1 MPVFAGDD
9 VSGPF
14 YQYKKQIIGGGE
26 TEMTTETK
34 KEHAGEKPLEKMTVK
49 ELKAIA
55 LEIPRTAAVHD
66 MKKDDL
72 IKLIKEHRGIKDEEV
87 KKKVKKEFIKVVQ
100 TKEQIKAKIRELKK
114 AQLEARQK
122 RVDDQSC
129 SLRKR
134 ISRLKKRTRKMAMGG

>member
-1 MPVFAGDD
+1 
-9 VSGPF
+9 
-14 YQYKKQIIGGGE
+14 
-26 TEMTTETK
+26 MTTETSK

-87 KKKVKKEFIKVVQ
+87 KKKVKKEVKKEAVKTVL
-100 TKEQIKAKIRELKK
+100 TREQIKAKIRELKK
-114 AQLEARQK
+114 AQLEARQN
-122 RVDDQSC
+122 RAGEESC

-134 ISRLKKRTRKMAMGG
+134 ISRLKKRTRKMSKGV